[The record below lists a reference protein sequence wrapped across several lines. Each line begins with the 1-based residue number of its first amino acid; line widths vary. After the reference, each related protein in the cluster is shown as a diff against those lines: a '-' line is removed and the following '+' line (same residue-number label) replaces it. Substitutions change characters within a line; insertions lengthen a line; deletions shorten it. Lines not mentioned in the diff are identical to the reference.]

1 MPDTLRSPPAR
12 RPGRSGGIV
21 THTLFSAVVSLS
33 LLLWLAMACL
43 WARSYWR
50 WDCYRIHSSGA
61 SDYHLTFDTGR
72 LTLNV
77 TTDDLWSYHP
87 YARAHRRVGGP
98 RYATGPAPLDTF
110 RPGRSVWNRLGF
122 CDFTFVNA
130 GNAFE
135 TSWRT
140 ISVPLWFPTLL
151 AAALPAG
158 WLVHFRRMRFKAGHC
173 RRCGYDLRATPDRCP
188 ECGEAAAVFH

>member
-1 MPDTLRSPPAR
+1 
-12 RPGRSGGIV
+12 
-21 THTLFSAVVSLS
+21 
-33 LLLWLAMACL
+33 MACL

-50 WDCYRIHSSGA
+50 WDRYHIHCVGA
-61 SDYHLTFDTGR
+61 SDYHLTCDTGR

-77 TTDDLWSYHP
+77 TTDDLWPHHP
-87 YARAHRRVGGP
+87 YARAHWHVGGP
-98 RYATGPAPLDTF
+98 RYATGPAPLDAF
-110 RPGRSVWNRLGF
+110 RPGRSFWNRLGF

-130 GNAFE
+130 GNALE

-151 AAALPAG
+151 TAALPGG
-158 WLVHFRRMRFKAGHC
+158 WLVHFRRRTRFKAGHC

-188 ECGEAAAVFH
+188 ECGEAVAVFR